1 MEKWKNIFRKKQVM
15 IPPEI
20 YTQILNNKEEL
31 DKYYG
36 GIF

>member
-1 MEKWKNIFRKKQVM
+1 MQFWKNFEKKKQM

-20 YTQILNNKEEL
+20 YTQMLNDKDEL
-31 DKYYG
+31 DRYYG